1 MLFSIILTNNY
12 VGEYITITLHAYGN
26 IHLGHFYNGDDYRMK
41 NLLNYQTSEYDCGPV
56 TLLNGIRYLF
66 DREEIYPDMV
76 KFIMLYCMDSYNEAG
91 EICKRGTSPAAMNYI
106 TSWLNHF
113 SEVKRFPLYCEFFT
127 GEEVVI
133 EPGSRITSALEKG
146 GVVLLRLFL
155 EVPHYVLLTGT
166 AEDRILLFDPY
177 YEEEDDPEFD
187 EEYQTDEI
195 RFLYDCPKKA
205 NRSVTMERLNR
216 TTKGYYEM
224 GCYPCR
230 EALIMY
236 RRER

>member
-106 TSWLNHF
+106 ASWLNHF
-113 SEVKRFPLYCEFFT
+113 SEVKKFPLHCDFIQ
-127 GEEVVI
+127 VM
-133 EPGSRITSALEKG
+133 TSFLNPAAGLL
-146 GVVLLRLFL
+146 VLLKRA
-155 EVPHYVLLTGT
+155 VLYYFDFFWKCLITFCSPILRKTGFCSLIRIMRKRMIPNLMRNIKLT
-166 AEDRILLFDPY
+166 
-177 YEEEDDPEFD
+177 
-187 EEYQTDEI
+187 
-195 RFLYDCPKKA
+195 RFSFSMTVPKKPT
-205 NRSVTMERLNR
+205 V
-216 TTKGYYEM
+216 
-224 GCYPCR
+224 P
-230 EALIMY
+230 
-236 RRER
+236 